1 MRNTILHK
9 TTECQEPMATVE
21 LGCAIGKDAGVD
33 HGLLPIVFWH
43 LVLSVVAGGTL
54 KCGR

>member
-1 MRNTILHK
+1 LHK

-21 LGCAIGKDAGVD
+21 LGCDIGKDAGVGS
-33 HGLLPIVFWH
+33 GLLPIVFWH